1 MRWILF
7 KIITFAAVFIFT
19 QGAILPWVIS
29 NNAMPLWVDIVLITV
44 ILMVWLAVID
54 RLAYLLIKALRRND
68 EVTE

>member
-7 KIITFAAVFIFT
+7 KIIAFAAVFIFT

-29 NNAMPLWVDIVLITV
+29 NNAIPLWLDIVLVTI